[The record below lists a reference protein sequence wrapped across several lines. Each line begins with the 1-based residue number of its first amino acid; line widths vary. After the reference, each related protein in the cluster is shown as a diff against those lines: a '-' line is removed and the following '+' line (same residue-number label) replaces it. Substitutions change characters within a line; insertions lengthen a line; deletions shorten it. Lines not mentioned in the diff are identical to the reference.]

1 MLTSYIL
8 VFLLSALSASAQC
21 PTVTTPAPA
30 AICDAAGLTFAD
42 LSVYVMDNGGGVVW
56 YDASMG
62 GNAFTD
68 SEFVQEGTYYADDLA
83 GNCASRESIIIDFI
97 VSATGNNLDGIYCST
112 DNATIQ
118 TYIDEVLQS
127 EAPAG
132 GSVQVYYDAA
142 LTNQASG
149 TDALPLG
156 GTNYFIVFV
165 DSGNCTSQVEG
176 GSTAVFSAPDDPTPA
191 TPQDFCSDTNPTVG
205 DLDAGSMDNVSWYAN
220 VDGNGDPILP
230 ALQLTT
236 PLVDGENYF
245 VQASDFF
252 CTSNAVEV
260 TVGIQDPFIAG
271 TSATL
276 EYCNDNIIATDFNL
290 FDILIGSPDTV
301 GTWTGPL
308 ATTNGHLG
316 TVNIT
321 TLTTPDVYVFTYT
334 VPANGACLEDSATV
348 TITIY
353 ETFTSG
359 TVSTASPATFCQSG
373 LPSAFDLATLL
384 DNEDP
389 NGQWT
394 QGLLSTDPVV
404 ISPIDL
410 SAFTPGTYNFTYT
423 QNVLPNPCP
432 EESTTVQVVVLQ
444 DPEAGN
450 AVNQTFCENDLAT
463 NSPFDLF
470 NALDGTQDNN
480 SGTWTDGV
488 GGAVTNPID
497 LTLLTEAGSAYTYNY
512 TIDNGTCSDTEAITI
527 TIEPAPESGT
537 VNGSPEYCE
546 ASAPTSFDLFDLLDG
561 EDQTGAWYVGLDNT
575 GATTT
580 TPIDLSILTAGTYN
594 YTYDVD
600 AIGACDDELVTI
612 TITINP
618 LPDTGIATPVI
629 LCENDPAVNT
639 PLDLFNQLAGND
651 LGGTWSDDDATGAL
665 SVSTVDLTQLTIG
678 TYNYTYSIT
687 DGNTC
692 ANSTTVTVTID
703 DAPESGEALLPV
715 EICLENLAG
724 NSPFDLFTL
733 LDGTQDTNGT
743 WYEGTDTT
751 GPVAT
756 NPVDITG
763 LTAGTFNY
771 TYSVPPIG
779 TCTDV
784 DVTVAIIIND
794 TPNTGIA
801 TPVAFCENQLGAN
814 SPLDL
819 FTQLSGND
827 MGGTWSDDDA
837 TGALSGSNVD
847 LTTLTIGVY
856 NFTYG
861 ITDGNTCTNS
871 TTVTVTIE
879 DAPES
884 GEALLPVEIC
894 LENLAGNSPFDLF
907 TLLDGTQDTNGTW
920 YEGTDTTGS
929 VATNPVDIT
938 GLTAGTFNYTYS
950 VPPIG
955 TCTDV
960 DVIVAII
967 VNDTPN
973 TGTATPV
980 AFCENELGINSPL
993 NLFTQLSGNDMGG
1006 TWSDDDVTGALSG
1019 SNVDLTTLTVGSY
1032 NFTYSIT
1039 DGNTCSGSSTV
1050 VVTIDPAPESGEALP
1065 PAEICVSDLGT
1076 SSPFD
1081 LFTLLDGTQ
1090 DTNGTWYEGTNTTGP
1105 VVTTP
1110 VDISALTVGTYNYT
1124 YSVPPI
1130 GVCTDVDVTV
1140 QIIVNELPNT
1150 GTATP
1155 VAFCENQLGANSPFD
1170 LFTQLSGNDMGGT
1183 WSDDDATG
1191 ALSGSNLDLTT
1202 LTVGSYNFTY
1212 SITDGNN
1219 CSGSST
1225 VVVTID
1231 PAPESGEALPPV
1243 EICEENLGTSS
1254 PFDLFTLLDG
1264 TQDTNGT
1271 WYEGTDTTGPVATNP
1286 VDISAFTAGT
1296 FNYTYSVPPI
1306 GVCTDVDVT
1315 VQITIN
1321 ATPNTGI
1328 ATPIAFCENDA
1339 AMNSPFDLFGQLSGN
1354 DMGGTW
1360 ADDDASGALTGN
1372 TVDLTTLAVG
1382 SYNYTYTITDGS
1394 TCTSSTTVEITINDS
1409 PDAGTATPLEVCLID
1424 VPNNTPLDLFSQL
1437 TGNDLGGTW
1446 TDDDATGALT
1456 VNTVDLTMLTT
1467 GTYNYTYTVS
1477 TAFCPDDTETVTITI
1492 SDTATPTATATQV
1505 YCDAATVGDLVATG
1519 TMIQWYDDATG
1530 GLPLDVATA
1539 LVDGE
1544 TYYASQT
1551 DANCESVIRVEVTVT
1566 INISP
1571 NSGDVNANAFNVCEN
1586 DTAVDLTQGLDGT
1599 EDAGGTWYMGV
1610 DTTGTVV
1617 TSPFDTTGLA
1627 PGDYDFTYEVTA
1639 IAPCVDA
1646 TTTITLTIEAP
1657 LNPGTD
1663 AVLEICS
1670 DNGTTDLFTLIGTAD
1685 AGGAWVPAL
1694 ASGTGVFDPLVD
1706 ADGTYTYLLANGCG
1720 NFTSEVVVT
1729 VTQAPEAGGDG
1740 AVTLCVIDGT
1750 VDLFAQL
1757 TGTPDTT
1764 GTWSP
1769 ALASGTGVFDPE
1781 VDTAGVYTYTVA
1793 ATGFCTT
1800 DATAEV
1806 TVTVNNSVPPT
1817 VVDANPVFCVTDN
1830 ATVADLSMAITS
1842 TGTIIWYT
1850 DNTLTT
1856 VVDATTALED
1866 GEDYFATQTGASG
1879 CESSVS
1885 IQITATVSDAPTPVL
1900 ANPGLELCI
1909 NDNPTINDLTINIA
1923 QYEPSQDNV
1932 IWYDAAVNGNVIS
1945 STTPLTIGTTY
1956 YAVLVNTVTGCESS
1970 VPFEF
1975 TPDLTGCG
1983 LLTIPDGFSPN
1994 GDGNNETFD
2003 IDNVELLY
2011 PNFEMEIYN
2020 RYGNLVYKGRAATPR
2035 FNGTSNQPSIGKGDL
2050 PVGVYYYIFNY
2061 NDGVTKAKQGS
2072 LYLSR

>member
-1 MLTSYIL
+1 MS
-8 VFLLSALSASAQC
+8 
-21 PTVTTPAPA
+21 
-30 AICDAAGLTFAD
+30 
-42 LSVYVMDNGGGVVW
+42 
-56 YDASMG
+56 
-62 GNAFTD
+62 
-68 SEFVQEGTYYADDLA
+68 
-83 GNCASRESIIIDFI
+83 
-97 VSATGNNLDGIYCST
+97 
-112 DNATIQ
+112 
-118 TYIDEVLQS
+118 
-127 EAPAG
+127 
-132 GSVQVYYDAA
+132 
-142 LTNQASG
+142 
-149 TDALPLG
+149 
-156 GTNYFIVFV
+156 
-165 DSGNCTSQVEG
+165 
-176 GSTAVFSAPDDPTPA
+176 
-191 TPQDFCSDTNPTVG
+191 
-205 DLDAGSMDNVSWYAN
+205 
-220 VDGNGDPILP
+220 PIN
-230 ALQLTT
+230 LTT
-236 PLVDGENYF
+236 Y
-245 VQASDFF
+245 
-252 CTSNAVEV
+252 
-260 TVGIQDPFIAG
+260 
-271 TSATL
+271 
-276 EYCNDNIIATDFNL
+276 
-290 FDILIGSPDTV
+290 
-301 GTWTGPL
+301 
-308 ATTNGHLG
+308 
-316 TVNIT
+316 
-321 TLTTPDVYVFTYT
+321 
-334 VPANGACLEDSATV
+334 
-348 TITIY
+348 
-353 ETFTSG
+353 
-359 TVSTASPATFCQSG
+359 
-373 LPSAFDLATLL
+373 
-384 DNEDP
+384 
-389 NGQWT
+389 
-394 QGLLSTDPVV
+394 
-404 ISPIDL
+404 
-410 SAFTPGTYNFTYT
+410 TPGTYNFTYT

-450 AVNQTFCENDLAT
+450 AINQTFCEDDLVA

-480 SGTWTDGV
+480 SGTWTDAL

-497 LTLLTEAGSAYTYNY
+497 ITVLTVAGSPYTYNY

-537 VNGSPEYCE
+537 VNGSPEFCE
-546 ASAPTSFDLFDLLDG
+546 AAAPASFDLFDLLDG
-561 EDQTGAWYVGLDNT
+561 EDQTGVWYIGLDNT
-575 GATTT
+575 GATIAN
-580 TPIDLSILTAGTYN
+580 PINLSILTAGTYN

-600 AIGACDDELVTI
+600 AIGACDDELVTV
-612 TITINP
+612 TITINA
-618 LPDTGIATPVI
+618 LPDTGTPTPVV

-639 PLDLFNQLAGND
+639 PLDLFNQLSGND
-651 LGGTWSDDDATGAL
+651 LGGTWTDDDGTGAL
-665 SVSTVDLTQLTIG
+665 TGSIVDLTQLAIG

-687 DGNTC
+687 DSNTC
-692 ANSTTVTVTID
+692 TNSSTVTVTIE
-703 DAPESGEALLPV
+703 DAPESGEALPPV

-763 LTAGTFNY
+763 LTPGTFNY

-801 TPVAFCENQLGAN
+801 TPVAFCENELGIN

-827 MGGTWSDDDA
+827 MGGTW
-837 TGALSGSNVD
+837 N
-847 LTTLTIGVY
+847 
-856 NFTYG
+856 
-861 ITDGNTCTNS
+861 
-871 TTVTVTIE
+871 
-879 DAPES
+879 
-884 GEALLPVEIC
+884 
-894 LENLAGNSPFDLF
+894 
-907 TLLDGTQDTNGTW
+907 
-920 YEGTDTTGS
+920 
-929 VATNPVDIT
+929 
-938 GLTAGTFNYTYS
+938 
-950 VPPIG
+950 
-955 TCTDV
+955 
-960 DVIVAII
+960 
-967 VNDTPN
+967 
-973 TGTATPV
+973 
-980 AFCENELGINSPL
+980 
-993 NLFTQLSGNDMGG
+993 
-1006 TWSDDDVTGALSG
+1006 DDDVTGALSG
-1019 SNVDLTTLTVGSY
+1019 STIDLTSLAVGTY

-1039 DGNTCSGSSTV
+1039 DGNTCSSSSTV
-1050 VVTIDPAPESGEALP
+1050 AVTIDPAPESGEALL
-1065 PAEICVSDLGT
+1065 PAEICISDLGT

-1090 DTNGTWYEGTNTTGP
+1090 DTNGTWFDGTDTTGP
-1105 VVTTP
+1105 IVTNP
-1110 VDISALTVGTYNYT
+1110 VDISTLIEGTYNYT

-1130 GVCTDVDVTV
+1130 GGCTDVDVTV
-1140 QIIVNELPNT
+1140 QIIVNGLPNT
-1150 GTATP
+1150 GTAAP
-1155 VAFCENQLGANSPFD
+1155 VAFCENQLAANSPFD

-1183 WSDDDATG
+1183 WNDDDATG
-1191 ALSGSNLDLTT
+1191 TLTGNTIDLTG
-1202 LTVGSYNFTY
+1202 LAVGSYNFTY

-1219 CSGSST
+1219 CSGSTT

-1231 PAPESGEALPPV
+1231 PAPESGEALPPI
-1243 EICEENLGTSS
+1243 EICEENVAASS

-1271 WYEGTDTTGPVATNP
+1271 WYEGTDTTGPIATNP
-1286 VDISAFTAGT
+1286 IDISAFTAGT

-1315 VQITIN
+1315 VQIIIN
-1321 ATPNTGI
+1321 ATPNTGT

-1354 DMGGTW
+1354 DAGGTWTDDDATGALTGNTVDLTVLAVGTYNYTYTITDGSTCTNSTTVEITINDSPEAGTATPIEVCLIDVPNNTPLDLFGQLAGNDLGGTW

-1372 TVDLTTLAVG
+1372 TLDLTL
-1382 SYNYTYTITDGS
+1382 
-1394 TCTSSTTVEITINDS
+1394 
-1409 PDAGTATPLEVCLID
+1409 
-1424 VPNNTPLDLFSQL
+1424 
-1437 TGNDLGGTW
+1437 
-1446 TDDDATGALT
+1446 
-1456 VNTVDLTMLTT
+1456 LTT

-1477 TAFCPDDTETVTITI
+1477 TAFCPDDTETVTVTI
-1492 SDTATPTATATQV
+1492 SDTVAPTAMATQV

-1530 GLPLDVATA
+1530 GMPLDATTA

-1551 DANCESVIRVEVTVT
+1551 DASCESVIRVEVTVT
-1566 INISP
+1566 INITP
-1571 NSGDVNANAFNVCEN
+1571 NSGGVNANAFNVCEN

-1599 EDAGGTWYMGV
+1599 EDAGGTWYMGT

-1646 TTTITLTIEAP
+1646 TTTITLTIDAP

-1670 DNGTTDLFTLIGTAD
+1670 DNGTTDLFTLLGTAD

-1706 ADGTYTYLLANGCG
+1706 TDGTYTYLLANGCG
-1720 NFTSEVVVT
+1720 NFTSDVVVT

-1740 AVTLCVIDGT
+1740 AITICAIDGT
-1750 VDLFAQL
+1750 VDLFTQL

-1764 GTWSP
+1764 GVWSP
-1769 ALASGTGVFDPE
+1769 ALASGTGVFDPT

-1800 DATAEV
+1800 DAMAEV
-1806 TVTVNNSVPPT
+1806 TITVNDTAAPT

-1830 ATVADLSMAITS
+1830 ATVADLSIAITS

-1850 DNTLTT
+1850 DATLTT
-1856 VVDATTALED
+1856 VVDSTTALED

-1885 IQITATVSDAPTPVL
+1885 IQIIVTVDDMPTPVI
-1900 ANPGLELCI
+1900 NDVEYCI
-1909 NDNPTINDLTINIA
+1909 NDRPTINDLTLNIVNN
-1923 QYEPSQDNV
+1923 PSFNGVVWFDSA
-1932 IWYDAAVNGNVIS
+1932 INGNVLPD
-1945 STTPLTIGTTY
+1945 TTLLTIGTTY
-1956 YAVLVNTVTGCESS
+1956 YGVYISDTTGCSSS
-1970 VPFEF
+1970 VPLEY

-2035 FNGTSNQPSIGKGDL
+2035 FNGRSNQPSIGKGDL